1 MKLRNSNS
9 RRTAIQVLWIALA
22 ILSFTLVTSTANA
35 ACGERGHHSA
45 LLPGQLLGKAASG
58 SNNSIA
64 GLWQVSYTTSDN
76 EPFQDSFD
84 MWHNDGTELETA
96 NVNPIPGNFCI
107 GVWKQ
112 VGSEIHLHHVGW
124 SFDNLGNLVGPFT
137 LDSVITLGTHGN
149 TYSGR
154 FDFNQYDTDGNPL
167 GEVTGTLSA
176 TRITVN

>member
-1 MKLRNSNS
+1 MIPFKMNPKVIFRAAL
-9 RRTAIQVLWIALA
+9 TALA
-22 ILSFTLVTSTANA
+22 IFALTFTTATANA
-35 ACGERGHHSA
+35 ACGERGHHTG
-45 LLPGQLLGKAASG
+45 LLPGHLLGQQAGAS
-58 SNNSIA
+58 SNSIT

-96 NVNPIPGNFCI
+96 NVNPIPGNFCVGI
-107 GVWKQ
+107 WKQ

-137 LDSVITLGTHGN
+137 LDSVITLGVHGN
-149 TYSGR
+149 TYSGK
-154 FDFNQYDTDGNPL
+154 FDFNQYDTDGNLL

-176 TRITVN
+176 TRIGVN

>member
-1 MKLRNSNS
+1 MTLRNMSKKWCHAAF
-9 RRTAIQVLWIALA
+9 TALA
-22 ILSFTLVTSTANA
+22 ILALTFITTAANA
-35 ACGERGHHSA
+35 ACGERGHRSG
-45 LLPGQLLGKAASG
+45 LLPGQLLGSAAG
-58 SNNSIA
+58 PSNNSIV

-84 MWHNDGTELETA
+84 MWHSDGTELESA

-137 LDSVITLGTHGN
+137 LDSVITLGAHGT

-154 FDFNQYDTDGNPL
+154 FDFNQYDTDGNLL
-167 GEVTGTLSA
+167 GEITGTLSA